1 MLDDRSYEMSEKKKA
16 LVVTTVASTIDQFCM
31 NDISILLDN
40 YDVQVA
46 ANFTTGNNTSKER
59 VNEFKSELIKK
70 NIVFNEV
77 EFDRNPLSK
86 SNLRAYKKLKNI
98 IAQNRFDLI
107 HCHTPIAA
115 MFSRL
120 AARGARKKG
129 TQVIYTAH
137 GFHFYKGAPILNW
150 LVYYPIEKWLARYTD
165 TLITINKEDYER
177 AKSKFKAKRV
187 EYIPGVGIDLEK
199 FNTVEIDRALKRS
212 QLGLPEDAFVVL
224 SVGELNKNKN
234 HEVVIRALGKIDNP
248 CIHYLVCGQGNLEG
262 YLRNLSKELD
272 IENQV
277 HLLGFRKDIP
287 EICKIADLF
296 AFPSYREGLSVA
308 LMEAM
313 ANGLPVMCS
322 NIRGNSD
329 LIESG
334 KGGYLLEPSDVEG
347 FAKYIKELIEDSRL
361 TSELGGFNLEK
372 IENYSIEN
380 VLCEMEEIYFN

>member
-1 MLDDRSYEMSEKKKA
+1 MNEKKNA

-31 NDISILLDN
+31 NDISILIDY

-46 ANFTTGNNTSKER
+46 ANFTKGNNTSKER
-59 VNEFKSELIKK
+59 INEFKSELIKK
-70 NIVFNEV
+70 KIVFNEL

-98 IAQNRFDLI
+98 LEQNRFDLI

-120 AARGARKKG
+120 AARGTRKNG
-129 TQVIYTAH
+129 TKVIYTAH
-137 GFHFYKGAPILNW
+137 GFHFYKGAPFLNW
-150 LVYYPIEKWLARYTD
+150 LVYYPVEKWFARYTD

-177 AKSKFKAKRV
+177 AKSKFNANRV

-199 FNTVEIDRALKRS
+199 FNTVEIDIDLKRS
-212 QLGLPEDAFVVL
+212 ELGLAKDTFVVL

-234 HEVVIRALGKIDNP
+234 HEVVIRALGKIDNSK
-248 CIHYLVCGQGNLEG
+248 IHYIICGQGTLYG
-262 YLRNLSKELD
+262 YLKNLSKELGL
-272 IENQV
+272 EGQV

-287 EICKIADLF
+287 EICKVSDVF

-313 ANGLPVMCS
+313 ANGLSVVCS

-329 LIESG
+329 LIEDG
-334 KGGYLLEPSDVEG
+334 KGGYLVEPEDIEG
-347 FAKYIKELIEDSRL
+347 FAKYIKNLIEDSRL
-361 TSELGGFNLEK
+361 RSEQGEFNHKK
-372 IENYSIEN
+372 IEKYSIDN
-380 VLCEMEEIYFN
+380 VLKEMEEIYFD